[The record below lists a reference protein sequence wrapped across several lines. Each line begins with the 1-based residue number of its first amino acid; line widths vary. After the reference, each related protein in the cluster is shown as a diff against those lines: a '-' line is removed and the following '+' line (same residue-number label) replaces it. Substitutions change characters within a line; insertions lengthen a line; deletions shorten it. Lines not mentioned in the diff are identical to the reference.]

1 MYYSAQT
8 PIKFILSMV
17 ESTVLALNAKDGV
30 DIEIKEHKTK
40 RTIQQNSFYW
50 VNCTDIAKFLTE
62 AGLTYGEYELDYTS
76 EIIHEI
82 NKKKLGVST
91 TTKLSKQDF
100 CEYMTKMFAFWIE
113 KTNGFWQPKE
123 SPYSYLERT
132 GIL

>member
-1 MYYSAQT
+1 MYFSTKT
-8 PIKFILSMV
+8 PLTFILAMV
-17 ESTVLALNAKDGV
+17 ESTVRSLNATDGV
-30 DIEIKEHKTK
+30 DIEIKEHKPK

-50 VNCTDIAKFLTE
+50 LNCTDIAKFLTE
-62 AGLTYGEYELDYTS
+62 AGSTYSEYELDYTS

-82 NKKKLGVST
+82 NKKKFGVST

-132 GIL
+132 GVL